1 MLIQICIDLFKI
13 VSLLYVAGYV
23 LGLIIMAVREKDP
36 GPLFRSVA
44 NAFKHSL
51 ELLALV
57 IPAVVDF
64 MFCVIEV
71 VFSIVDIV
79 LGIFLI
85 FL

>member
-1 MLIQICIDLFKI
+1 MFVHICIELFKI
-13 VSLLYVAGYV
+13 ASFLYVAAYIS
-23 LGLIIMAVREKDP
+23 GLIFTAVREKDP